1 MEEMM
6 LLKCGVSEN
15 FESHLDCKDA
25 KGNQSYTFKYTLE
38 ALIAEAETPRVWTL
52 KQGMDSLNKTP
63 MLGIIEAN
71 KRRELSRM
79 RRLDGI
85 TDSIDMSLWR
95 FWYLVMDRDHDM
107 LQNMGL
113 QKLNTTERLN

>member
-38 ALIAEAETPRVWTL
+38 ALIAEAETPRVWTP

-95 FWYLVMDRDHDM
+95 FW
-107 LQNMGL
+107 
-113 QKLNTTERLN
+113 